1 MGVTRAG
8 TTCRQRRSTNLG
20 LGRWCS
26 LGDNATRAVGHG
38 IRRFNSD
45 VMKYLVRVGTARQ
58 METFASEWEPKS
70 KEAAAQARQEAI
82 DAGKCAIDSGVDL
95 LELMRAE
102 LGHTGHKT

>member
-1 MGVTRAG
+1 
-8 TTCRQRRSTNLG
+8 
-20 LGRWCS
+20 
-26 LGDNATRAVGHG
+26 
-38 IRRFNSD
+38 
-45 VMKYLVRVGTARQ
+45 